1 MKILAIE
8 LSYAIIIQMRKKLHE
23 MHVGEIFS
31 IRWVWPFSNMPTD
44 ENQCFSVLII
54 FQLEMDGS
62 KATYTFDLTLT
73 FCCN

>member
-1 MKILAIE
+1 
-8 LSYAIIIQMRKKLHE
+8 

-44 ENQCFSVLII
+44 ENQCFSVSII

-62 KATYTFDLTLT
+62 KATYAFDLTLT